1 MSESNIQNLI
11 LLDVGKLTN
20 VRLFRNNTGTGWQGK
35 TLQHNGTRL
44 VLESPRPLNAGL
56 CKGSSDLVGW
66 TEKIITADMVGQ
78 KIAIFTAI
86 ECKTATGRPTTEQL
100 NFIERVR
107 NAGGFAGIARSPED
121 ARKIML
127 NP

>member
-44 VLESPRPLNAGL
+44 VLESPRPINAGL

-66 TEKIITADMVGQ
+66 TEQIVTPDMVGR

-86 ECKTATGRPTTEQL
+86 ECKTPTGRATAEQT

-107 NAGGFAGIARSPED
+107 NAGGYAGIARSPED
-121 ARKIML
+121 ARKIIA